1 MEGAQRGARAG
12 WSGTTDNLL
21 IDRTVALDCHR
32 RRRNLSVAWI
42 DVKKAYDSVDHS
54 WLNGVMTLHRFPT
67 WLCKVI
73 AKLCKSWNTK
83 IVAIT
88 REGRQ
93 TSERIKFNRG
103 LPQGDALCPRL
114 FTVCL
119 NPVAWKI
126 RAAEGY
132 RMSKPIN
139 SKVTGLLYI
148 DDIKIF
154 AASES
159 KLERVMKMVKSSM
172 EDVGLQW
179 NLKKCAVA
187 HVKRGVQ
194 VTAFSGGRVVESTRI
209 PCLDDGERY
218 KFLGVLE
225 SVRQEDKLVLE
236 CAAREY
242 LRRFFEQP
250 GPDYKISFSAEGT
263 YLNPAAFSS

>member
-1 MEGAQRGARAG
+1 
-12 WSGTTDNLL
+12 
-21 IDRTVALDCHR
+21 
-32 RRRNLSVAWI
+32 
-42 DVKKAYDSVDHS
+42 
-54 WLNGVMTLHRFPT
+54 MT
-67 WLCKVI
+67 
-73 AKLCKSWNTK
+73 
-83 IVAIT
+83 T
-88 REGRQ
+88 REGRK
-93 TSERIKFNRG
+93 TSERTKFNRR
-103 LPQGDALCPRL
+103 LPQGDTLCPRL
-114 FTVCL
+114 FPVYL
-119 NPVAWKI
+119 KPVAWKI

-154 AASES
+154 AASKS

-225 SVRQEDKLVLE
+225 SVRQEDKLVLLSVQQE
-236 CAAREY
+236 S
-242 LRRFFEQP
+242 
-250 GPDYKISFSAEGT
+250 ISDDCQLIGQV
-263 YLNPAAFSS
+263 PCPIIIGW